1 MGHLTRLNGPFGK
14 TEHSTRL
21 SVPRLGGTFD
31 RVVRLARVPPMYI
44 ERTFKV
50 LTVPYDM
57 IPRIEPKPTKEQSLQ
72 TITRFTFTL
81 LIAIITSLGA
91 FALVGCTDDSQQQ
104 SESAATQTTE
114 SSTESTDASSDDDQE
129 NCYGNDLPAVKK

>member
-1 MGHLTRLNGPFGK
+1 
-14 TEHSTRL
+14 
-21 SVPRLGGTFD
+21 
-31 RVVRLARVPPMYI
+31 
-44 ERTFKV
+44 
-50 LTVPYDM
+50 M